1 MLISYL
7 VGIMKK
13 RFLSLLAFT
22 LLAGALTACKMT
34 GRPSQVQ
41 AVSGFDA
48 ERYLGKWY
56 ELGRIE
62 NRFERGMTHT
72 TAQYSTNTDG
82 TIKVVNAGYDPQK
95 GAFRSAT
102 GKAKFA
108 GASDVGALKVSFF
121 GPFYG
126 DYNVV
131 ALDRKYQWSIVAGD
145 KPEKYFWV
153 LSRQPTLTK
162 KIKGKAISVARQLG
176 VDPDSI
182 LWVEQK
188 R

>member
-1 MLISYL
+1 
-7 VGIMKK
+7 MKK
-13 RFLSLLAFT
+13 RSVLAFT
-22 LLAGALTACKMT
+22 LLAGALAACHT
-34 GRPSQVQ
+34 TNRSPQVQ
-41 AVSGFDA
+41 AVSGFDPD
-48 ERYLGKWY
+48 RYLGKWY
-56 ELGRIE
+56 ELGRVE

-72 TAQYSTNTDG
+72 TAHYSMNTDG

-95 GAFRSAT
+95 GSFRSAT

-108 GASDVGALKVSFF
+108 GDSEVGALKVSFF

-126 DYNVV
+126 GYNVV

-162 KIKGKAISVARQLG
+162 EIKAKAISVARQLG